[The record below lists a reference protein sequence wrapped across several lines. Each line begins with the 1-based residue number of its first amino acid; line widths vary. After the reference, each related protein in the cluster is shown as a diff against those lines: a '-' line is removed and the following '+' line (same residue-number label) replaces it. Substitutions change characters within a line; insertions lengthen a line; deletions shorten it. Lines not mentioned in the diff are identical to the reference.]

1 MVHVIRR
8 AAWLALF
15 GALSIAA
22 AAAPASVGALGA
34 KPSSLQAFKPDLYAD
49 LTWHCVGP
57 FDGGPVTSVT
67 GVSGEAGVYVI
78 TTPSGGVWKTIDG
91 GETWASIELIDRQ
104 DVASGTSDPHRWTD
118 PANPKRIVRTEPQGI
133 SVSLDGGQTWVPS
146 HHLPIGEVAHIT
158 PRQHQAESVTPR
170 RTIAG
175 RPVNVSIVDP
185 TRAGLIFAGTNDSVY
200 VSFDDGVRWESLR
213 LNLPS
218 VSVND
223 LDIHGND
230 LVAATQGR
238 SVWVLDDISPLRQ
251 LSAAT
256 ASAAAVLFKP
266 ADAVLIKPDIKLDAG
281 PEPSAAVANL
291 DYYLGPSS
299 SGRADAEGGPVGDVR
314 LEILDASGRVVHTA
328 SSATASPT
336 DPWLPVMRPLPAA
349 PGHHRIVWNLR
360 LDPPPAQHHRYA
372 QLARRLFEDTP
383 ADPDGPQ
390 VLAGSF
396 RVRLTVRGQVY
407 AQPLIVHDDPR
418 VGEAPAA
425 LVAERRQFDLA
436 MKMYDAMQIAHRG
449 FVQLT
454 RVRAELRPMLTS
466 KDPEVALAAADLDA
480 RLAGLDGSDRTG
492 LVVPDADDASGG
504 EIDEKDDKHP
514 DFAPPAAVPLSK
526 DYDDPTSILGR
537 AFGNVN
543 QAPAFATMSAAFGS
557 LLTKTVR
564 AGAAPDAAAVAT
576 YEESCQQLSGVLD
589 AWKAANA
596 QDLPRLNA
604 EWATRGLPALSI
616 AANAP
621 TIACGSKEP

>member
-1 MVHVIRR
+1 MSPGRLAPR
-8 AAWLALF
+8 AARLVL
-15 GALSIAA
+15 LVTVSAA
-22 AAAPASVGALGA
+22 AVATGYVGAQA
-34 KPSSLQAFKPDLYAD
+34 VSSDLYAG
-49 LTWHCVGP
+49 LTWRCVGP
-57 FDGGPVTSVT
+57 FDGGPVASVA

-91 GETWASIELIDRQ
+91 GETWVPIERQ
-104 DVASGTSDPHRWTD
+104 EVASGTSDPHRWTD

-133 SVSLDGGQTWVPS
+133 SVTLDGGETWVAS

-158 PRQHQAESVTPR
+158 PREQQAESVTPR

-175 RPVNVSIVDP
+175 RPVNVSIADP
-185 TRAGLIFAGTNDSVY
+185 TRPGLIFAGTNDSVY
-200 VSFDDGVRWESLR
+200 VSFDDGARWESLR
-213 LNLPS
+213 LNLPR
-218 VSVND
+218 VAVND

-238 SVWVLDDISPLRQ
+238 SFWVLDDISPLRQ

-256 ASAAAVLFKP
+256 ASSAAILFKP
-266 ADAVLIKPDIKLDAG
+266 ADAVLVNTDAG
-281 PEPSAAVANL
+281 AEPSPAGANL

-299 SGRADAEGGPVGDVR
+299 SGEVR
-314 LEILDASGRVVHTA
+314 LEILDADGRVVHAA
-328 SSATASPT
+328 SSATASPI
-336 DPWLPVMRPLPAA
+336 DLWLPVIRPLPAA

-372 QLARRLFEDTP
+372 QLARILFEDTP

-407 AQPLIVHDDPR
+407 SQPLIVRDDPR
-418 VGEAPAA
+418 VGEAPEA
-425 LVAERRQFDLA
+425 LAAERRQFDLA
-436 MKMYDAMQIAHRG
+436 MKMYDAMQIAHRA
-449 FVQLT
+449 FVQVA

-466 KDPEVALAAADLDA
+466 PDPEVALSAADLDA

-492 LVVPDADDASGG
+492 LIVPDADDAAGG
-504 EIDEKDDKHP
+504 EIDEKEDKHP
-514 DFAPPAAVPLSK
+514 DFAPPAAVPISK

-537 AFGNVN
+537 AFSNVN
-543 QAPAFATMSAAFGS
+543 QAPAFATVSAAFGG

-564 AGAAPDAAAVAT
+564 AAAAPDAAAVAT
-576 YEESCQQLSGVLD
+576 YDASCQQLSGVLD
-589 AWKAANA
+589 AWKAINA

-604 EWATRGLPALSI
+604 EWATRRLPALPI
-616 AANAP
+616 ATSVP